1 MSDYLEKLH
10 KEICEIMQ
18 RIDVICK
25 ENGLRYYLIGGT
37 LLGAVRHGGFIPW
50 DDDFDIAMPR
60 DDFEK
65 FISIAAQ
72 NLGEAYHLAWIT
84 TDPQY
89 FLRFAKVCK
98 NNTSFV
104 ENLGR
109 GSYSDFGIFVDIF
122 PLDVTD
128 GYNKEVEY
136 RRKISKKF
144 EVAMHLRKENVR
156 DAKHLFA
163 KLVPNSFL
171 HFLSTAI
178 MKMKPSKQGGYY
190 SNFGSQY
197 AIKKQ
202 TMPVSWFDEGTC
214 IQFED
219 CMFSAPKEYK
229 KVLKSIF
236 GTDYMQLPPKKSRR
250 THYPEKVVFSDGQMM
265 LFETPVEKVSVED
278 NT

>member
-10 KEICEIMQ
+10 KEIYEIIQ
-18 RIDVICK
+18 RIDKVCND
-25 ENGLRYYLIGGT
+25 NGLRYYLIGGT

-50 DDDFDIAMPR
+50 DDDLDIAMPR
-60 DDFEK
+60 ADFQR
-65 FISIAAQ
+65 FIAIAARE
-72 NLGEAYHLAWIT
+72 LGSEYHLSWIT

-122 PLDVTD
+122 PLDVTN
-128 GYNKEVEY
+128 GYNKKIEY
-136 RRKISKKF
+136 RRAISKKL
-144 EVAMHLRKENVR
+144 EIAMHLRRENVH
-156 DAKHLFA
+156 DIKHLLA
-163 KLVPNSFL
+163 KIVPNPVL
-171 HFLSTAI
+171 HYISTAV
-178 MKMKPSKQGGYY
+178 MRSKSSKSGSYY

-202 TMPVSWFDEGTC
+202 TMPISWFAEGIC

-219 CMFSAPKEYK
+219 GEFSAPKEYQR
-229 KVLKSIF
+229 VLESIF
-236 GTDYMQLPPKKSRR
+236 GPNYMQLPPKNSRR
-250 THYPEKVVFSDGQMM
+250 THYPQKVVFSDGEVM
-265 LFETPVEKVSVED
+265 LFKTPDKKVSVED